1 MKLPP
6 GYVEGKGVV
15 KPTAYG
21 GYGERMLKSL
31 GWSKGKGL
39 GKEGQGMKE
48 AIEVKQKDD
57 TIGVRVWC
65 GELSIAILYHF
76 WFDSDC

>member
-21 GYGERMLKSL
+21 GYGERMLRSL
-31 GWSKGKGL
+31 GWQTGKGL
-39 GKEGQGMKE
+39 GKDEQGRKE
-48 AIEVKQKDD
+48 AIEVKQKED
-57 TIGVRVWC
+57 TIGVCLNKLV
-65 GELSIAILYHF
+65 EYHF
-76 WFDSDC
+76 